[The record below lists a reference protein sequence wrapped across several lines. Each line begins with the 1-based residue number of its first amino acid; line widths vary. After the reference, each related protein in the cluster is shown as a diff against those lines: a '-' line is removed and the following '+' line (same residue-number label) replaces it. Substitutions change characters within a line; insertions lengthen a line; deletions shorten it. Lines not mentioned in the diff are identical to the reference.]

1 MKKRILAALLAASMA
16 LCAGC
21 GSQTSDDG
29 EEQTAAG
36 TAVEVA
42 EVTKGAMS
50 TEYSVNGKV
59 VADNEVQVF
68 PMLAGQVLTLSVS
81 EGDKVAKGQTLLN
94 VDTSSVTSTMSSLRE
109 SYNATKTATEK
120 AIENA
125 QIGVEQAQLAV
136 ENTEALLEAGAAAEQ
151 DLTKAKQGLAQAQAG
166 VQQARAQQAAS
177 LAQIQASMDQI
188 NKQASLGTV
197 TAPCSGTVTAV
208 NVDRGGM
215 ASSAQPSVVIAENG
229 AVEVQVSVAEDVFT
243 GIKVGDTASVTV
255 SAVSKESMNGT
266 VSTLPD
272 AKGNLFVQ
280 MGIIRSKV
288 HISDLELIDE
298 PVITT
303 PSLSKTGAGKIR
315 MSKSASVSTEINLL
329 GKTVDEAVAELDKYL
344 DDAYIAH
351 LKTVRIVHGK
361 GTGALRK
368 GVHNYLKRQKHV
380 ASYRLGEFGE
390 GDAGVTI
397 VEFKK

>member
-1 MKKRILAALLAASMA
+1 MKKRVLAALLAASMA

-59 VADNEVQVF
+59 AADNEVQVF

-188 NKQASLGTV
+188 NKQASYGTV
-197 TAPCSGTVTAV
+197 TAPCAGTVTAV
-208 NVDRGGM
+208 NVVQGGM
-215 ASSAQPSVVIAENG
+215 ASSAQPAVVIAEDSRVKIN
-229 AVEVQVSVAEDVFT
+229 ASVSEDVFAGLHT
-243 GIKVGDTASVTV
+243 GDSAGVQISV
-255 SAVSKESMNGT
+255 
-266 VSTLPD
+266 L
-272 AKGNLFVQ
+272 
-280 MGIIRSKV
+280 
-288 HISDLELIDE
+288 SDE
-298 PVITT
+298 V
-303 PSLSKTGAGKIR
+303 
-315 MSKSASVSTEINLL
+315 KSAKIVSLPAAANQQTNLYDVSVSVPSGTEPAIGAFATVIFYTDRRENTLSVPTECVL
-329 GKTVDEAVAELDKYL
+329 TGNDNERYLFTVDESGTTATRVTVETGLVGKTNTEITSGLNEGDRVVVKGQSYLSDGSAVRVVTSD
-344 DDAYIAH
+344 
-351 LKTVRIVHGK
+351 G
-361 GTGALRK
+361 
-368 GVHNYLKRQKHV
+368 
-380 ASYRLGEFGE
+380 GE
-390 GDAGVTI
+390 G
-397 VEFKK
+397 

>member
-188 NKQASLGTV
+188 NKQASYGTV
-197 TAPCSGTVTAV
+197 TAPCAGTVTAV
-208 NVDRGGM
+208 NVVQGGM
-215 ASSAQPSVVIAENG
+215 ASSAQPAVVIAEDSRVKIN
-229 AVEVQVSVAEDVFT
+229 ASVSEDVFAGLHT
-243 GIKVGDTASVTV
+243 GDSAGVQISVL
-255 SAVSKESMNGT
+255 SDAV
-266 VSTLPD
+266 
-272 AKGNLFVQ
+272 
-280 MGIIRSKV
+280 
-288 HISDLELIDE
+288 
-298 PVITT
+298 
-303 PSLSKTGAGKIR
+303 
-315 MSKSASVSTEINLL
+315 KSAKIVSLPAAANQQTNLYDVSVSVPSGTEPAIGAFATVIFYTDRRENTLSVPTDCVL
-329 GKTVDEAVAELDKYL
+329 TGNDNERYLFTVDESGTTAARVTVETGLVGKTNTEITSGLNEGDRVVVKGQSYLSDGSAVRVVTSD
-344 DDAYIAH
+344 
-351 LKTVRIVHGK
+351 G
-361 GTGALRK
+361 
-368 GVHNYLKRQKHV
+368 
-380 ASYRLGEFGE
+380 GE
-390 GDAGVTI
+390 G
-397 VEFKK
+397 

>member
-81 EGDKVAKGQTLLN
+81 EGDKVAKGQTLMN

-151 DLTKAKQGLAQAQAG
+151 DLTKAKQGLAQAQTG

-188 NKQASLGTV
+188 NKQASYGTV
-197 TAPCSGTVTAV
+197 TAPCAGTVTAV
-208 NVDRGGM
+208 NVVQGGM
-215 ASSAQPSVVIAENG
+215 ASSAQPAVVIAEDSRVKIN
-229 AVEVQVSVAEDVFT
+229 ASVSEDVFAGLHT
-243 GIKVGDTASVTV
+243 GDSAGVQISV
-255 SAVSKESMNGT
+255 
-266 VSTLPD
+266 L
-272 AKGNLFVQ
+272 
-280 MGIIRSKV
+280 
-288 HISDLELIDE
+288 SDE
-298 PVITT
+298 V
-303 PSLSKTGAGKIR
+303 
-315 MSKSASVSTEINLL
+315 KSAKIVSLPAAANQQTNLYDVSVSVPSGTEPAIGAFATVIFYTDRRENTLSVPTECVL
-329 GKTVDEAVAELDKYL
+329 TGNDNERYLFTVDESGTTAARVTVETGLVGKTNTEITSGLNEGDRVVVKGQSYLSDGSAVRVVTSD
-344 DDAYIAH
+344 
-351 LKTVRIVHGK
+351 G
-361 GTGALRK
+361 
-368 GVHNYLKRQKHV
+368 
-380 ASYRLGEFGE
+380 GE
-390 GDAGVTI
+390 G
-397 VEFKK
+397 

>member
-166 VQQARAQQAAS
+166 VQQAHAQQAAS

-188 NKQASLGTV
+188 NKQASYGTV
-197 TAPCSGTVTAV
+197 TAPCAGTVTAV
-208 NVDRGGM
+208 NVVQGGM
-215 ASSAQPSVVIAENG
+215 ASSAQPAVVIAEDSRVKIN
-229 AVEVQVSVAEDVFT
+229 ASVSEDVFAGLHT
-243 GIKVGDTASVTV
+243 GDSAGVQISV
-255 SAVSKESMNGT
+255 
-266 VSTLPD
+266 L
-272 AKGNLFVQ
+272 
-280 MGIIRSKV
+280 
-288 HISDLELIDE
+288 SDE
-298 PVITT
+298 V
-303 PSLSKTGAGKIR
+303 
-315 MSKSASVSTEINLL
+315 KSAKIVSLPAAANQQTNLYDVSVSVPSGTEPAIGAFATVIFYTDRRENTLSVPTDCVL
-329 GKTVDEAVAELDKYL
+329 TGNDNERYLFTVDESGTTAARVTVETGLVGKTNTEITSGLNEGDRVVVKGQSYLSDGSAVRVVTSD
-344 DDAYIAH
+344 
-351 LKTVRIVHGK
+351 G
-361 GTGALRK
+361 
-368 GVHNYLKRQKHV
+368 
-380 ASYRLGEFGE
+380 GE
-390 GDAGVTI
+390 G
-397 VEFKK
+397 

>member
-1 MKKRILAALLAASMA
+1 MKKRILAVLLAASMA

-188 NKQASLGTV
+188 NKQASYGTV
-197 TAPCSGTVTAV
+197 TAPCAGTVTAV
-208 NVDRGGM
+208 NVVQGGM
-215 ASSAQPSVVIAENG
+215 ASSAQPAVVIAEDSRVKIN
-229 AVEVQVSVAEDVFT
+229 ASVSEDVFAGLHT
-243 GIKVGDTASVTV
+243 GDSAGVQISV
-255 SAVSKESMNGT
+255 
-266 VSTLPD
+266 L
-272 AKGNLFVQ
+272 
-280 MGIIRSKV
+280 
-288 HISDLELIDE
+288 SDE
-298 PVITT
+298 V
-303 PSLSKTGAGKIR
+303 
-315 MSKSASVSTEINLL
+315 KSAKIVSLPAAANQQTNLYDVSVSVPSGTEPAIGAFATVIFYTDRRENTLSVPTECVL
-329 GKTVDEAVAELDKYL
+329 TGNDNERYLFTVDESGTTATRVTVETGLVGKTNTEITSGLNEGDRVVVKGQSYLSDGSAVRVVTSD
-344 DDAYIAH
+344 
-351 LKTVRIVHGK
+351 G
-361 GTGALRK
+361 
-368 GVHNYLKRQKHV
+368 
-380 ASYRLGEFGE
+380 GE
-390 GDAGVTI
+390 G
-397 VEFKK
+397 

>member
-109 SYNATKTATEK
+109 SYNATKTVTEK

-188 NKQASLGTV
+188 NKQASYGTV
-197 TAPCSGTVTAV
+197 TAPCAGTVTAV
-208 NVDRGGM
+208 NVVQGGM
-215 ASSAQPSVVIAENG
+215 ASSAQPAVVIAEDSRVKIN
-229 AVEVQVSVAEDVFT
+229 ASVSEDVFAGQHT
-243 GIKVGDTASVTV
+243 GDSAGVQISV
-255 SAVSKESMNGT
+255 
-266 VSTLPD
+266 L
-272 AKGNLFVQ
+272 
-280 MGIIRSKV
+280 
-288 HISDLELIDE
+288 SDE
-298 PVITT
+298 V
-303 PSLSKTGAGKIR
+303 
-315 MSKSASVSTEINLL
+315 KSAKIVSLPAAANQQTNLYDVSVSVPSGTEPAIGAFATVIFYTDRRENTLSVPTDCVL
-329 GKTVDEAVAELDKYL
+329 TGNDNERYLFTVDESGTTAARVTVETGLVGKTNTEITSGLNEGDRVVVKGQSYLSDGSAVRVVTSD
-344 DDAYIAH
+344 
-351 LKTVRIVHGK
+351 G
-361 GTGALRK
+361 
-368 GVHNYLKRQKHV
+368 
-380 ASYRLGEFGE
+380 GE
-390 GDAGVTI
+390 G
-397 VEFKK
+397 

>member
-42 EVTKGAMS
+42 EVTKGAVS

-188 NKQASLGTV
+188 NKQASYGTV
-197 TAPCSGTVTAV
+197 TAPCAGTVTAV
-208 NVDRGGM
+208 NVVQGGM
-215 ASSAQPSVVIAENG
+215 ASSAQPAVVIAEDSRVKIN
-229 AVEVQVSVAEDVFT
+229 ASVSEDVFAGLHT
-243 GIKVGDTASVTV
+243 GDSAGVQISV
-255 SAVSKESMNGT
+255 
-266 VSTLPD
+266 L
-272 AKGNLFVQ
+272 
-280 MGIIRSKV
+280 
-288 HISDLELIDE
+288 SDE
-298 PVITT
+298 V
-303 PSLSKTGAGKIR
+303 
-315 MSKSASVSTEINLL
+315 KSAKIVSLPAAANQQTNLYDVSVSVPSGTEPAIGAFATVIFYTDRRENTLSVPTDCVL
-329 GKTVDEAVAELDKYL
+329 TGNDNERYLFTVDESGTTAARVTVETGLVGKTNTEITSGLNEGDRVVVKGQSYLSDGSAVRVVTSD
-344 DDAYIAH
+344 
-351 LKTVRIVHGK
+351 G
-361 GTGALRK
+361 
-368 GVHNYLKRQKHV
+368 
-380 ASYRLGEFGE
+380 GE
-390 GDAGVTI
+390 G
-397 VEFKK
+397 

>member
-50 TEYSVNGKV
+50 TEYSVNSKV

-188 NKQASLGTV
+188 NKQASYGTV
-197 TAPCSGTVTAV
+197 TAPCAGTVTAV
-208 NVDRGGM
+208 NVVQGGM
-215 ASSAQPSVVIAENG
+215 ASSAQPAVVIAEDSRVKIN
-229 AVEVQVSVAEDVFT
+229 ASVSEDVFAGLHT
-243 GIKVGDTASVTV
+243 GDSAGVQISV
-255 SAVSKESMNGT
+255 
-266 VSTLPD
+266 L
-272 AKGNLFVQ
+272 
-280 MGIIRSKV
+280 
-288 HISDLELIDE
+288 SDE
-298 PVITT
+298 V
-303 PSLSKTGAGKIR
+303 
-315 MSKSASVSTEINLL
+315 KSAKIVSLPAAANQQTNLYDVSVSVPSGTEPAIGAFATVIFYTDRRENTLSVPTDCVL
-329 GKTVDEAVAELDKYL
+329 TGNDNERYLFTVDESGTTAARVTVETGLVGKTNTEITSGLNEGDRVVVKGQSYLSDGSAVRVVTSD
-344 DDAYIAH
+344 
-351 LKTVRIVHGK
+351 G
-361 GTGALRK
+361 
-368 GVHNYLKRQKHV
+368 
-380 ASYRLGEFGE
+380 GE
-390 GDAGVTI
+390 G
-397 VEFKK
+397 

>member
-59 VADNEVQVF
+59 VADHEVQVF

-81 EGDKVAKGQTLLN
+81 EGDKVAQGQTLLN

-188 NKQASLGTV
+188 NKQASYGTV
-197 TAPCSGTVTAV
+197 TAPCAGTVTAV
-208 NVDRGGM
+208 NVVQGGM
-215 ASSAQPSVVIAENG
+215 ASSAQPAVVIAEDSRVKIN
-229 AVEVQVSVAEDVFT
+229 ASVSEDVFAGLHT
-243 GIKVGDTASVTV
+243 GDSAGVQISV
-255 SAVSKESMNGT
+255 
-266 VSTLPD
+266 L
-272 AKGNLFVQ
+272 
-280 MGIIRSKV
+280 
-288 HISDLELIDE
+288 SDE
-298 PVITT
+298 V
-303 PSLSKTGAGKIR
+303 
-315 MSKSASVSTEINLL
+315 KSAKIVSLPAAANQQTNLYDVSVSVPSGTEPAIGAFATVIFYTDRRENTLSVPTECVL
-329 GKTVDEAVAELDKYL
+329 TGNDNERYLFTVDESGTTAARVTVETGLVGKTNTEITSGLNEGDRVVVKGQSYLSDGSAVRVVTSD
-344 DDAYIAH
+344 
-351 LKTVRIVHGK
+351 G
-361 GTGALRK
+361 
-368 GVHNYLKRQKHV
+368 
-380 ASYRLGEFGE
+380 GE
-390 GDAGVTI
+390 G
-397 VEFKK
+397 

>member
-1 MKKRILAALLAASMA
+1 MKKRVIAALLAASMA

-59 VADNEVQVF
+59 AADNEVQVF

-81 EGDKVAKGQTLLN
+81 EGDKVTKGQTLLN

-188 NKQASLGTV
+188 NKQASYGTV
-197 TAPCSGTVTAV
+197 TAPCAGTVTAV
-208 NVDRGGM
+208 NVVQGGM
-215 ASSAQPSVVIAENG
+215 ASSAQPAVVIAEDSRVKIN
-229 AVEVQVSVAEDVFT
+229 ASVSEDVFAGLHT
-243 GIKVGDTASVTV
+243 GDSAGVQISV
-255 SAVSKESMNGT
+255 
-266 VSTLPD
+266 L
-272 AKGNLFVQ
+272 
-280 MGIIRSKV
+280 
-288 HISDLELIDE
+288 SDE
-298 PVITT
+298 V
-303 PSLSKTGAGKIR
+303 
-315 MSKSASVSTEINLL
+315 KSAKIVSLPAAANQQTNLYDVSVSVPSGTEPAIGAFATVIFYTDRRENTLSVPTECVL
-329 GKTVDEAVAELDKYL
+329 TGNDNERYLFTVDESGTTAARVTVETGLVGKTNTEITSGLNEGDRVVVKGQSYLSDGSAVRVVTSD
-344 DDAYIAH
+344 
-351 LKTVRIVHGK
+351 G
-361 GTGALRK
+361 
-368 GVHNYLKRQKHV
+368 
-380 ASYRLGEFGE
+380 GE
-390 GDAGVTI
+390 G
-397 VEFKK
+397 

>member
-59 VADNEVQVF
+59 AADNEVQVF

-81 EGDKVAKGQTLLN
+81 EGDKVTKGQTLLN

-188 NKQASLGTV
+188 NKQASYGTV
-197 TAPCSGTVTAV
+197 TAPCAGTVTAV
-208 NVDRGGM
+208 NVVQGGM
-215 ASSAQPSVVIAENG
+215 ASSAQPAVVIAEDSRVKIN
-229 AVEVQVSVAEDVFT
+229 ASVSEDVFAGLHT
-243 GIKVGDTASVTV
+243 GDSAGVQISV
-255 SAVSKESMNGT
+255 
-266 VSTLPD
+266 L
-272 AKGNLFVQ
+272 
-280 MGIIRSKV
+280 
-288 HISDLELIDE
+288 SDE
-298 PVITT
+298 V
-303 PSLSKTGAGKIR
+303 
-315 MSKSASVSTEINLL
+315 KSAKIVSLPAAANQQTNLYDVSVSVPSGTEPAIGAFATVIFYTDRRENTLSVPTDCVL
-329 GKTVDEAVAELDKYL
+329 TGNDNERYLFTVDESGTTAARVTVETGLVGKTNTEITSGLNEGDRVVVKGQSYLSDGSAVRVVTSD
-344 DDAYIAH
+344 
-351 LKTVRIVHGK
+351 G
-361 GTGALRK
+361 
-368 GVHNYLKRQKHV
+368 
-380 ASYRLGEFGE
+380 GE
-390 GDAGVTI
+390 G
-397 VEFKK
+397 

>member
-188 NKQASLGTV
+188 NKQASYGTV
-197 TAPCSGTVTAV
+197 TAPCAGTVTAV
-208 NVDRGGM
+208 NVVQGGM
-215 ASSAQPSVVIAENG
+215 ASSAQPAVVIAEDSRVKIN
-229 AVEVQVSVAEDVFT
+229 ASVSEDVFAGLHT
-243 GIKVGDTASVTV
+243 GDSAGVQISV
-255 SAVSKESMNGT
+255 
-266 VSTLPD
+266 L
-272 AKGNLFVQ
+272 
-280 MGIIRSKV
+280 
-288 HISDLELIDE
+288 SDE
-298 PVITT
+298 V
-303 PSLSKTGAGKIR
+303 
-315 MSKSASVSTEINLL
+315 KSAKIVSLPAAANQQTNLYDVSVSVPSGTEPAIGAFATVIFYTDRRENTLSVPTECVL
-329 GKTVDEAVAELDKYL
+329 TGNDNERYLFTVDESGTTATRVTVETGLVGKTNTEITSGLNEGDRVVVKGQSYLSDGSAVRVVTSD
-344 DDAYIAH
+344 
-351 LKTVRIVHGK
+351 G
-361 GTGALRK
+361 
-368 GVHNYLKRQKHV
+368 
-380 ASYRLGEFGE
+380 GE
-390 GDAGVTI
+390 G
-397 VEFKK
+397 

>member
-151 DLTKAKQGLAQAQAG
+151 DLTKAKQGLEQAQAG

-188 NKQASLGTV
+188 NKQASYGTV
-197 TAPCSGTVTAV
+197 TAPCAGTVTAV
-208 NVDRGGM
+208 NVVQGGM
-215 ASSAQPSVVIAENG
+215 ASSAQPAVVIAEDSRVKIN
-229 AVEVQVSVAEDVFT
+229 ASVSEDVFAGLHT
-243 GIKVGDTASVTV
+243 GDSAGVQISV
-255 SAVSKESMNGT
+255 
-266 VSTLPD
+266 L
-272 AKGNLFVQ
+272 
-280 MGIIRSKV
+280 
-288 HISDLELIDE
+288 SDE
-298 PVITT
+298 V
-303 PSLSKTGAGKIR
+303 
-315 MSKSASVSTEINLL
+315 KSAKIVSLPAAANQQTNLYDVSVSVPSGTEPAIGAFATVIFYTDRRENTLSVPTDCVL
-329 GKTVDEAVAELDKYL
+329 TGNDNERYLFTVDESGTTAARVTVETGLVGKTNTEITSGLNEGDRVVVKGQSYLSDGSAVRVVTSD
-344 DDAYIAH
+344 
-351 LKTVRIVHGK
+351 G
-361 GTGALRK
+361 
-368 GVHNYLKRQKHV
+368 
-380 ASYRLGEFGE
+380 GE
-390 GDAGVTI
+390 G
-397 VEFKK
+397 

>member
-125 QIGVEQAQLAV
+125 QLGVEQAQLAV

-188 NKQASLGTV
+188 NKQASYGTV
-197 TAPCSGTVTAV
+197 TAPCAGTVTAV
-208 NVDRGGM
+208 NVVQGGM
-215 ASSAQPSVVIAENG
+215 ASSAQPAVVIAEDSRVKIN
-229 AVEVQVSVAEDVFT
+229 ASVSEDVFAGLHT
-243 GIKVGDTASVTV
+243 GDSAGVQISV
-255 SAVSKESMNGT
+255 
-266 VSTLPD
+266 L
-272 AKGNLFVQ
+272 
-280 MGIIRSKV
+280 
-288 HISDLELIDE
+288 SDE
-298 PVITT
+298 V
-303 PSLSKTGAGKIR
+303 
-315 MSKSASVSTEINLL
+315 KSAKIVSLPAAANQQTNLYDVSVSVPSGTEPAIGAFATVIFYTDRRENTLSVPTDCVL
-329 GKTVDEAVAELDKYL
+329 TGNDNERYLFTVDESGTTAARVTVETGLVGKTNTEITSGLNEGDRVVVKGQSYLSDGSAVRVVTSD
-344 DDAYIAH
+344 
-351 LKTVRIVHGK
+351 G
-361 GTGALRK
+361 
-368 GVHNYLKRQKHV
+368 
-380 ASYRLGEFGE
+380 GE
-390 GDAGVTI
+390 G
-397 VEFKK
+397 

>member
-120 AIENA
+120 TIENA

-188 NKQASLGTV
+188 NKQASYGTV
-197 TAPCSGTVTAV
+197 TAPCAGTVTAV
-208 NVDRGGM
+208 NVVQGGM
-215 ASSAQPSVVIAENG
+215 ASSAQPAVVIAEDSRVKIN
-229 AVEVQVSVAEDVFT
+229 ASVSEDVFAGLHT
-243 GIKVGDTASVTV
+243 GDSAGVQISV
-255 SAVSKESMNGT
+255 
-266 VSTLPD
+266 L
-272 AKGNLFVQ
+272 
-280 MGIIRSKV
+280 
-288 HISDLELIDE
+288 SDE
-298 PVITT
+298 V
-303 PSLSKTGAGKIR
+303 
-315 MSKSASVSTEINLL
+315 KSAKIVSLPAAANQQTNLYDVSVSVPSGTEPAIGAFATVIFYTDRRENTLSVPTDCVL
-329 GKTVDEAVAELDKYL
+329 TGNDNERYLFTVDESGTTAARVTVETGLVGKTNTEITSGLNEGDRVVVKGQSYLSDGSAVRVVTSD
-344 DDAYIAH
+344 
-351 LKTVRIVHGK
+351 G
-361 GTGALRK
+361 
-368 GVHNYLKRQKHV
+368 
-380 ASYRLGEFGE
+380 GE
-390 GDAGVTI
+390 G
-397 VEFKK
+397 

>member
-151 DLTKAKQGLAQAQAG
+151 DLTKAKQGLAQAQTG

-188 NKQASLGTV
+188 NKQASYGTV
-197 TAPCSGTVTAV
+197 TAPCAGTVTAV
-208 NVDRGGM
+208 NVVQGGM
-215 ASSAQPSVVIAENG
+215 ASSAQPAVVIAEDSRVKIN
-229 AVEVQVSVAEDVFT
+229 ASVSEDVFAGLHT
-243 GIKVGDTASVTV
+243 GDSAGVQISV
-255 SAVSKESMNGT
+255 
-266 VSTLPD
+266 L
-272 AKGNLFVQ
+272 
-280 MGIIRSKV
+280 
-288 HISDLELIDE
+288 SDE
-298 PVITT
+298 V
-303 PSLSKTGAGKIR
+303 
-315 MSKSASVSTEINLL
+315 KSAKIVSLPAAANQQTNLYDVSVSVPSGTEPAIGAFATVIFYTDRRENTLSVPTECVL
-329 GKTVDEAVAELDKYL
+329 TGNDNERYLFTVDESGTTATRVTVETGLVGKTNTEITSGLNEGDRVVVKGQSYLSDGSAVRVVTSD
-344 DDAYIAH
+344 
-351 LKTVRIVHGK
+351 G
-361 GTGALRK
+361 
-368 GVHNYLKRQKHV
+368 
-380 ASYRLGEFGE
+380 GE
-390 GDAGVTI
+390 G
-397 VEFKK
+397 

>member
-125 QIGVEQAQLAV
+125 QIGAEQAQLAV

-188 NKQASLGTV
+188 NKQASYGTV
-197 TAPCSGTVTAV
+197 TAPCAGTVTAV
-208 NVDRGGM
+208 NVVQGGM
-215 ASSAQPSVVIAENG
+215 ASSAQPAVVIAEDSRVKIN
-229 AVEVQVSVAEDVFT
+229 ASVSEDVFAGLHT
-243 GIKVGDTASVTV
+243 GDSAGVQISV
-255 SAVSKESMNGT
+255 
-266 VSTLPD
+266 L
-272 AKGNLFVQ
+272 
-280 MGIIRSKV
+280 
-288 HISDLELIDE
+288 SDE
-298 PVITT
+298 V
-303 PSLSKTGAGKIR
+303 
-315 MSKSASVSTEINLL
+315 KSAKIVSLPAAANQQTNLYDVSVSVPSGTEPAIGAFATVIFYTDRRENTLSVPTDCVL
-329 GKTVDEAVAELDKYL
+329 TGNDNERYLFTVDESGTTAARVTVETGLVGKTNTEITSGLNEGDRVVVKGQSYLSDGSAVRVVTSD
-344 DDAYIAH
+344 
-351 LKTVRIVHGK
+351 G
-361 GTGALRK
+361 
-368 GVHNYLKRQKHV
+368 
-380 ASYRLGEFGE
+380 GE
-390 GDAGVTI
+390 G
-397 VEFKK
+397 

>member
-188 NKQASLGTV
+188 NKQASYGTV
-197 TAPCSGTVTAV
+197 TAPCAGTVTAV
-208 NVDRGGM
+208 NVVQGGM
-215 ASSAQPSVVIAENG
+215 ASSAQPAVVIAEDSRVKLN
-229 AVEVQVSVAEDVFT
+229 ASVSEDVFAGLHT
-243 GIKVGDTASVTV
+243 GDSAGVQISV
-255 SAVSKESMNGT
+255 
-266 VSTLPD
+266 L
-272 AKGNLFVQ
+272 
-280 MGIIRSKV
+280 
-288 HISDLELIDE
+288 SDE
-298 PVITT
+298 V
-303 PSLSKTGAGKIR
+303 
-315 MSKSASVSTEINLL
+315 KSAKIVSLPAAANQQTNLYDVSVSVPSGTEPAIGAFATVIFYTDRRENTLSVPTDCVL
-329 GKTVDEAVAELDKYL
+329 TGNDNERYLFTVDESGTTAARVTVETGLVGKTNTEITSGLNEGDRVVTKGQSYLSDGSAVRVVTSD
-344 DDAYIAH
+344 
-351 LKTVRIVHGK
+351 G
-361 GTGALRK
+361 
-368 GVHNYLKRQKHV
+368 
-380 ASYRLGEFGE
+380 GE
-390 GDAGVTI
+390 G
-397 VEFKK
+397 

>member
-59 VADNEVQVF
+59 AADNEVQVF

-81 EGDKVAKGQTLLN
+81 EGDKVTKGQTLLN

-136 ENTEALLEAGAAAEQ
+136 ENTEALLGAGAAAEQ

-188 NKQASLGTV
+188 NKQASYGTV
-197 TAPCSGTVTAV
+197 TAPCAGTVTAV
-208 NVDRGGM
+208 NVVQGGM
-215 ASSAQPSVVIAENG
+215 ASSAQPAVVIAEDSRVKIN
-229 AVEVQVSVAEDVFT
+229 ASVSEDVFAGLHT
-243 GIKVGDTASVTV
+243 GDSAGVQISV
-255 SAVSKESMNGT
+255 
-266 VSTLPD
+266 L
-272 AKGNLFVQ
+272 
-280 MGIIRSKV
+280 
-288 HISDLELIDE
+288 SDE
-298 PVITT
+298 V
-303 PSLSKTGAGKIR
+303 
-315 MSKSASVSTEINLL
+315 KSAKIVSLPAAANQQTNLYDVSVSVPSGTEPAIGAFATVIFYTDRRENTLSVPTECVL
-329 GKTVDEAVAELDKYL
+329 TGNDNERYLFTVDENGTTAARVTVETGLVGKTNTEITSGLNEGDRVVVKGQSYLSDGSAVRVVTSD
-344 DDAYIAH
+344 
-351 LKTVRIVHGK
+351 G
-361 GTGALRK
+361 
-368 GVHNYLKRQKHV
+368 
-380 ASYRLGEFGE
+380 GE
-390 GDAGVTI
+390 G
-397 VEFKK
+397 